1 MTGYTGE
8 GRMSMALGGKKRGAS
23 VPRSICILLLLVGGI
38 ILMGFSSCVQ
48 ADETLA
54 EKYEQYAP
62 LFYFEA
68 EETCFPVS
76 AAYHIQNAR
85 LYRYTDGESVLIDQS
100 PTDEELSAYSP
111 TSSQYQD
118 TDNFYIDNTIGTVT
132 DDNIITHYQ
141 QTMATWGYTV
151 YYRVSTQGTQ
161 TLLQYWMFYAFNKG
175 ELNQHEGDWEMVQI
189 LLEQDTPTTVMV
201 SQHYSGQQASWNQVE
216 REDTHVKI
224 YVARGSHANY
234 LRPYSGMMGGASDHV
249 GANGVTLSS
258 SEYSLE
264 ELESK
269 GWLTFAGRWG
279 EYHGPEDDIR
289 GRSGPF
295 GPMYRASGQMWNQPL
310 MWGSNLP
317 MANDIV
323 FLVEWFLY
331 YFIVIFIVVTVV
343 SLTLMVL
350 RILRR
355 HKRTGLGPRI
365 VSLLYIDG
373 IDLKSIGN
381 VLCVVGLIVAILGL
395 LNVWY
400 FVSLDVTTSELQT
413 EGIVDLIVVDGI
425 NGVQVNLLESDSQL
439 VQFSSFS
446 LPFSLI
452 LALGLVF
459 FVLATIG
466 IAHSKLLGR
475 KYLYRGIKLLIPVLL
490 IIVIFMSLGAIPL
503 GSNIAGDETF
513 SLEEIL
519 NAITTSP
526 LGGQMF
532 LAPPDTGETSQMEV
546 QWGLGAGGYY
556 LLISGC
562 ILLVSGILEMIS
574 NTELFTPRTT
584 KKKQSFQGD
593 AGMGDHGVHQD
604 KEDASD
610 LSVDSDNSQTPL

>member
-1 MTGYTGE
+1 
-8 GRMSMALGGKKRGAS
+8 MSTTLGGRKRGAS
-23 VPRSICILLLLVGGI
+23 VTRPIIPLVLLVGGI
-38 ILMGFSSCVQ
+38 VLMGFSGYAQ
-48 ADETLA
+48 ADDTLA
-54 EKYEQYAP
+54 EQYAP

-76 AAYHIQNAR
+76 TSYHIENSY
-85 LYRYTDGESVLIDQS
+85 LYKYADGESLLINITV
-100 PTDEELSAYSP
+100 TDELLSKISP

-118 TDNFYIDNTIGTVT
+118 TENFYLDNTIGTVT
-132 DDNIITHYQ
+132 DDNIIAHYQ
-141 QTMATWGYTV
+141 QTMASWGYTV

-189 LLEQDTPTTVMV
+189 LLEQDTATTVMV

-216 REDTHVKI
+216 RDDTHVKI

-234 LRPYSGMMGGASDHV
+234 LRSYSGMMGGASDHV
-249 GANGVTLSS
+249 GANGVILSP
-258 SEYSLE
+258 SEYTLE
-264 ELESK
+264 KLESQ

-289 GRSGPF
+289 GRAGPF
-295 GPMYRASGQMWNQPL
+295 GPKYRASGQMWQGL
-310 MWGSNLP
+310 IWGSTLP
-317 MANDIV
+317 MANDMV

-343 SLTLMVL
+343 SLTIMVL

-373 IDLKSIGN
+373 INLKSIGN
-381 VLCVVGLIVAILGL
+381 MLCIVGLIVAVLGL

-400 FVSLDVTTSELQT
+400 LVSLNVTTSELQT
-413 EGIVDLIVVDGI
+413 AGMVDLMVVDGI
-425 NGVQVNLLESDSQL
+425 NGVKVNLLESDSQL

-475 KYLYRGIKLLIPVLL
+475 KYLYRGIKLLIPVIL
-490 IIVIFMSLGAIPL
+490 IIVIFMSLGAIPF
-503 GSNIAGDETF
+503 GSSITGDDTVF
-513 SLEEIL
+513 LEEIL
-519 NAITTSP
+519 HTISTAP

-532 LAPPDTGETSQMEV
+532 LALPDAGETSQMEV

-556 LLISGC
+556 LLVSGC
-562 ILLVSGILEMIS
+562 ILLISGILEMIS
-574 NTELFTPRTT
+574 NTALFTPITG
-584 KKKQSFQGD
+584 KKKQSLHGD
-593 AGMGDHGVHQD
+593 KGMGMENTAHQG
-604 KEDASD
+604 KEEDTSD
-610 LSVDSDNSQTPL
+610 SSVDSDNSQTPS